1 MPLSLNGKML
11 IMKYLA
17 LIILLLSPSAFATMP
32 DGSGKHHANSQPLP
46 LEQPQ
51 DVDELLRRLKD
62 ERLKNLLDG
71 AFWTVSH
78 DYAEFKHMEEVLKS
92 VQTYF
97 EAIGKYEQGDRS
109 SLDQLGGVKA
119 FKDKLAGWL
128 NDDDQAIRAFAA
140 VMLGISGDKS
150 YTPQLAILLKERESD
165 NDHPRYDRGR
175 AAMALGLVGAQE
187 YTSELV
193 NLLNSSNEYDR
204 VGAAYGLGWL
214 GAKDQAKAV
223 AKLLHDK
230 DEGVR
235 EAAKESL
242 EMMGATGLI
251 KDK

>member
-1 MPLSLNGKML
+1 
-11 IMKYLA
+11 
-17 LIILLLSPSAFATMP
+17 
-32 DGSGKHHANSQPLP
+32 
-46 LEQPQ
+46 
-51 DVDELLRRLKD
+51 
-62 ERLKNLLDG
+62 
-71 AFWTVSH
+71 
-78 DYAEFKHMEEVLKS
+78 
-92 VQTYF
+92 
-97 EAIGKYEQGDRS
+97 
-109 SLDQLGGVKA
+109 
-119 FKDKLAGWL
+119 
-128 NDDDQAIRAFAA
+128 
-140 VMLGISGDKS
+140 
-150 YTPQLAILLKERESD
+150 
-165 NDHPRYDRGR
+165 
-175 AAMALGLVGAQE
+175 MALGLVGAQE